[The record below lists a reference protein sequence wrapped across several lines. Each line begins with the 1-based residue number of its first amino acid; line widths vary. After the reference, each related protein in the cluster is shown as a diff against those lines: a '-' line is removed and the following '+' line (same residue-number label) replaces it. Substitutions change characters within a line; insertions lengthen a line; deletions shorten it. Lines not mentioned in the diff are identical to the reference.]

1 MATDDKT
8 QVSIRVPTTMIGEFE
23 RIAQVLDRDRTWV
36 MLRAF
41 RTYLDGE
48 GAQLLEEAAGLEQ
61 LDAGEGVAFDE
72 VLDEADAIIAD
83 ARSRRRA
90 KAG

>member
-1 MATDDKT
+1 MPPKGREAG
-8 QVSIRVPTTMIGEFE
+8 VSV
-23 RIAQVLDRDRTWV
+23 
-36 MLRAF
+36 
-41 RTYLDGE
+41 
-48 GAQLLEEAAGLEQ
+48 EQ
-61 LDAGEGVAFDE
+61 LDAGEGVALDE

>member
-1 MATDDKT
+1 MKVDDKT
-8 QVSIRVPTTMIGEFE
+8 QVSIRVPAAMIGDFE
-23 RIAQVLDRDRTWV
+23 RIARALDRDRTWV

-48 GAQLLEEAAGLEQ
+48 GRQLLDEIEGLDQ
-61 LDAGEGVAFDE
+61 LDAGEGIDLDD
-72 VLDEADAIIAD
+72 VLDEAEAITA
-83 ARSRRRA
+83 AAHSNRRA

>member
-1 MATDDKT
+1 MATDEKT
-8 QVSIRVPTTMIGEFE
+8 QVSVRVPTAMIGEFE
-23 RIAQVLDRDRTWV
+23 RIAVVLDRDRTWV

-61 LDAGEGVAFDE
+61 LDAGEGVAFDT
-72 VLDEADAIIAD
+72 VLDEADAIIAG

-90 KAG
+90 NAG